1 MGMDDALV
9 VLDTDERGRELLTEA
24 AELAGGVDATLHVL
38 SLISHEEFEEKRE
51 ALDVMAEEEHTSYD
65 DSVFMDSVRQD
76 AEEVVAEIVD
86 DLDVEW
92 TVVAGRI
99 GQAETEA
106 DRILETAENN
116 TVDHVFLTGSQRS
129 PTGKAV
135 FGDRAQALIL
145 NFDGPVTS
153 LLG

>member
-1 MGMDDALV
+1 MDDALV

-38 SLISHEEFEEKRE
+38 SLITHEEFEEKRE
-51 ALDVMAEEEHTSYD
+51 ALDAMAEGENTSYD
-65 DSVFMDSVRQD
+65 DGVFMDNVRKD
-76 AEEVVAEIVD
+76 AEEVVEEVVGD
-86 DLDVEW
+86 VDVEW
-92 TVVAGRI
+92 NVVAGRV
-99 GQAETEA
+99 GQAESEA
-106 DRILETAENN
+106 DRILETADNN

-135 FGDRAQALIL
+135 FGDRAQAVIL

-153 LLG
+153 LLA

>member
-1 MGMDDALV
+1 MDDALV

-24 AELAGGVDATLHVL
+24 AQLAGGADARLHVL
-38 SLISHEEFEEKRE
+38 SLLTHEAFEEKRDS
-51 ALDVMAEEEHTSYD
+51 LDAVAEEEHTSYD
-65 DSVFMDSVRQD
+65 DSVIMDDVHQE
-76 AEEVVAEIVD
+76 AAAVVEEVVGD
-86 DLDVEW
+86 YDVEW
-92 TVVAGRI
+92 DVLAGRI

-106 DRILETAENN
+106 DRILEAAADNDI
-116 TVDHVFLTGSQRS
+116 DHVFLTGDQRS

-135 FGDRAQALIL
+135 FGDRAQAVII